1 MADPATSVAAET
13 AAAAGVVIT
22 LTGSIFG
29 MEFDAIMAGF
39 VGALVAQTLVHEQ
52 IEGQTALAHYWR
64 GFIQLSAAGLL
75 AGLLAPLAEGIA
87 AGLLPVKV
95 PAQSLH
101 IAVAAIIG
109 MVAPVVVP
117 LLRRLASTFKGPSK

>member
-52 IEGQTALAHYWR
+52 IEGQTPLARYWR

-117 LLRRLASTFKGPSK
+117 LLRRLASTFKGPSQ